1 MDTKKFLLVSMFSL
15 ILGLSLFA
23 GNVNAQTVDGTAT
36 TTDSGM
42 TDTSGGAVDLTATT
56 TSPGVP
62 NTGAG
67 GNATLN
73 LLILLVSASIG
84 MVGVSYLYRKQM
96 RT

>member
-1 MDTKKFLLVSMFSL
+1 MDSKKFLVISVFSL

-23 GNVNAQTVDGTAT
+23 GNVNAQTIDGAAT
-36 TTDSGM
+36 TTNSGM

-62 NTGAG
+62 NTGVG

-73 LLILLVSASIG
+73 LLVLLVSATIG
-84 MVGVSYLYRKQM
+84 IVGVSYLYRKQM